1 VRTLAFTLL
10 IGILL
15 VACDTTQVFTWP
27 TGLSAADEKAISR
40 LIATETKGKESIVNY
55 IILKDG
61 TISLHMSGPANHT
74 FEVRHMNGRWRVFKE
89 YVIVS

>member
-1 VRTLAFTLL
+1 MLAVALL
-10 IGILL
+10 A
-15 VACDTTQVFTWP
+15 ACNTTQVFTWP

-55 IILKDG
+55 IIMKDG

-74 FEVRHMNGRWRVFKE
+74 FEVRHINGRWRIVKE